1 MEKENPF
8 KYIGIPLKEVPEDLK
23 EVVMYEVNK
32 MTSSANQFS
41 CVDNDESFF
50 NEIKL
55 DEDKQE

>member
-8 KYIGIPLKEVPEDLK
+8 KHIGIPLKEVPEDLK

-32 MTSSANQFS
+32 MTSNASLLS